1 MAILQVLI
9 GLVLQSISRILATAL
24 GWATILLFGRV
35 PRERQIY
42 LTLIVFGSV
51 IWLVI
56 ATGIAWPRAGVF
68 LLAFAHMPRSVNAN
82 WVRVGMAAAAAVLP
96 LFVGAAT
103 LLLREPH
110 LRPVDAA
117 SKWQTVL
124 DGYRFTVG
132 IALTLVVSAVIAPL
146 MQTRNLVRGWTAKH
160 FPVMIEPADYPEV
173 VADIQRGL
181 ASAGLPTLR
190 ESTHAVLRIP
200 TTMLTVFAGSNFDR
214 LVARDLATLVT
225 ADLEI
230 VVHPFDLTVSGPR
243 TAVAR
248 AQAVLADRLAFTRAY
263 LTWSQ
268 EGHRMEDRIRQ
279 GWHEMTTAR
288 EESVSQC
295 ATMLDQIER
304 DLETANVDF
313 EEWEILSRSLL
324 LTQRELYRRG
334 ADAAR
339 RETLRG

>member
-9 GLVLQSISRILATAL
+9 GFALQSFNRIFMTAL

-42 LTLIVFGSV
+42 LSLIVFGSV

-56 ATGIAWPRAGVF
+56 AIGIAWPRAGVF
-68 LLAFAHMPRSVNAN
+68 MLAFAHIPRSVNQA

-103 LLLREPH
+103 LLLRDPR

-132 IALTLVVSAVIAPL
+132 IALTLLVTVVIAPMML
-146 MQTRNLVRGWTAKH
+146 ARNLVRRWTAKH
-160 FPVMIEPADYPEV
+160 FPVVIETADYPEV
-173 VADIQRGL
+173 VVDIQRGL
-181 ASAGLPTLR
+181 ASAGLRTLR
-190 ESTHAVLRIP
+190 ASTHPLLRIP
-200 TTMLTVFAGSNFDR
+200 TTMLTVFVGDNFDR

-225 ADLEI
+225 HELEI

-243 TAVAR
+243 AAVAR
-248 AQAVLADRLAFTRAY
+248 VQAVLADRLPFTRAY
-263 LTWSQ
+263 LTWSE
-268 EGHRMEDRIRQ
+268 EGHHMEDRIDQ
-279 GWHEMTTAR
+279 GWHEMMTGR
-288 EESVSQC
+288 DDSVSQG
-295 ATMLDQIER
+295 ASAFRQIER
-304 DLETANVDF
+304 DLETANVEF
-313 EEWEILSRSLL
+313 EEWEILSRILL
-324 LTQRELYRRG
+324 LMQREVFRAG

-339 RETLRG
+339 VAKP